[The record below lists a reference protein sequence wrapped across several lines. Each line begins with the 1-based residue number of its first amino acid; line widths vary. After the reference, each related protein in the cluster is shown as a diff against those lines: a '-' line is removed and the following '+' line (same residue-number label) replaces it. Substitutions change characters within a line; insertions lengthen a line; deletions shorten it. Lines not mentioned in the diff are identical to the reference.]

1 MIPKAD
7 VLFHNFRPGVLERL
21 GFDTATLHALRPD
34 LVVARSTG
42 FGQAGPMCG
51 GRAYDP
57 IVQAASG
64 MVRWGE
70 DGPVL
75 APPWILDKT
84 AGLYAMKRVHVA
96 MFELALRQRSGVVHF
111 YARSDGG

>member
-21 GFDTATLHALRPD
+21 GFDAATLHALRPD
-34 LVVARSTG
+34 LVVARITG
-42 FGQAGPMCG
+42 FGQEGPMCG

-57 IVQAASG
+57 IVQAESG
-64 MVRWGE
+64 TVSWGE

-75 APPWILDKT
+75 APQWSCDKT
-84 AGLYAMKRVHVA
+84 
-96 MFELALRQRSGVVHF
+96 
-111 YARSDGG
+111 DGRAEERREGKEGGGT